1 MVKPGSQN
9 YAHSWSIC
17 LSHAWLLKPVKW
29 PQVVFCPSLYRVSS
43 QCPSELS
50 LLILVSRVKT
60 YLLKVFCFRGS
71 SCTCIFYSQYR
82 YVRALGA
89 MYMRLVG
96 TSMDCY
102 NYLEPLY
109 NDYRKIRRRNKMGSE
124 FSNLYLLNYL
134 LENCCLDMLSCGV
147 HNNLFEVSESQVTQ
161 ITKNVCRLY
170 LRYIV
175 VLFAAR

>member
-9 YAHSWSIC
+9 HAHSWSIC
-17 LSHAWLLKPVKW
+17 LSYAWLLKPVKW

-134 LENCCLDMLSCGV
+134 LRKLLSRYAVLRC
-147 HNNLFEVSESQVTQ
+147 TQ
-161 ITKNVCRLY
+161 
-170 LRYIV
+170 
-175 VLFAAR
+175 